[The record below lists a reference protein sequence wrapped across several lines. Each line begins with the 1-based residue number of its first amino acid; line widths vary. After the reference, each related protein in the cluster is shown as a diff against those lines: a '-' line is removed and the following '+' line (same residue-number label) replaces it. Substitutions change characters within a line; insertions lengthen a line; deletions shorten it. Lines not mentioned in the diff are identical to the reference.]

1 MSSSDKNGLTL
12 TKILGAFYV
21 VRIHNIVLL
30 VLAQY
35 LTSIFILSSSESWKI
50 IFDKNLFLVILCSTI
65 CIVSGFIIND
75 YYDTKKDSIN
85 TPIKFKLGESINDKT
100 KLLLYFFLNL
110 LVVLVSS
117 LISIRAIVFFSIY
130 IFFIWFYS
138 HKLRKLV
145 FIGNLFYSI
154 LTITPFFAIL
164 LYFKKIEFIIIAY
177 ALFLF
182 FILLLK
188 DIVKDMKNIKGD
200 FSVNHKTIP
209 VVFGESFAK
218 ILISLIALINIL
230 LLINLYFNFS
240 RGYMTIFYG
249 VSLIL
254 LLFFLIK
261 LYLSKKVSDYLF
273 LHNILRFIIAFG
285 VFSIVFLGL

>member
-1 MSSSDKNGLTL
+1 MTSSDKNSLTL

-21 VRIHNIVLL
+21 VRVHNIFLL

-35 LTSIFILSSSESWKI
+35 LTSIFILSGSESWKI

-65 CIVSGFIIND
+65 CIISGFIIND

-100 KLLLYFFLNL
+100 KILLYFLLNL
-110 LVVLVSS
+110 VVVLVSS
-117 LISIRAIVFFSIY
+117 LISMRAILFFSIY

-145 FIGNLFYSI
+145 FVGNLFYSI

-182 FILLLK
+182 FILLQK

-200 FSVNHKTIP
+200 FSANHKTIP

-218 ILISLIALINIL
+218 TLVSLLSIINI
-230 LLINLYFNFS
+230 F
-240 RGYMTIFYG
+240 
-249 VSLIL
+249 LIL
-254 LLFFLIK
+254 NLFLNFNSGFMYFYYFLALAVMVYFMFK
-261 LYLSKKVSDYLF
+261 LYHSKSTIQYLF
-273 LHNILRFIIAFG
+273 LHNLLRLLIAAG
-285 VFSIVFLGL
+285 VFSIVLH

>member
-12 TKILGAFYV
+12 TKIFGVFYV
-21 VRIHNIVLL
+21 VRIHNIFLL

-65 CIVSGFIIND
+65 CIVSGFIVND
-75 YYDTKKDSIN
+75 YYDVKKDSIN
-85 TPIKFKLGESINDKT
+85 TPIKFKLGESIDDRT
-100 KLLLYFFLNL
+100 KLLLYFFLNIL
-110 LVVLVSS
+110 AVLVSS
-117 LISIRAIVFFSIY
+117 FISVRAILFFSIY
-130 IFFIWFYS
+130 IFFIWLYS

-218 ILISLIALINIL
+218 TLISLIAFINIL
-230 LLINLYFNFS
+230 LLFNLYFNFS
-240 RGYMTIFYG
+240 KGYMTIFYV

-254 LLFFLIK
+254 LLVFLIK
-261 LYLSKKVSDYLF
+261 LFLSKRVSDYLF

>member
-1 MSSSDKNGLTL
+1 MSSSDKNSLTL

-21 VRIHNIVLL
+21 VRIHNIFLI

-35 LTSIFILSSSESWKI
+35 LTSIFILSSTESWKI

-65 CIVSGFIIND
+65 CIISGFIVND

-100 KLLLYFFLNL
+100 KLFLYFFLNL
-110 LVVLVSS
+110 VVVLVSS
-117 LISIRAIVFFSIY
+117 LISVRAILFFSIY
-130 IFFIWFYS
+130 IFFIWLYS

-200 FSVNHKTIP
+200 FSANHKTIP

-218 ILISLIALINIL
+218 TLVSLLSLINIFL
-230 LLINLYFNFS
+230 ILNLFLNFNSGFMYFYYFLVLAVMVYFMFKLYHSKSTAQYLYLHNLLRLLIA
-240 RGYMTIFYG
+240 I
-249 VSLIL
+249 
-254 LLFFLIK
+254 
-261 LYLSKKVSDYLF
+261 
-273 LHNILRFIIAFG
+273 G
-285 VFSIVFLGL
+285 VFSIVLH

>member
-1 MSSSDKNGLTL
+1 MSASDKNSLTL

-21 VRIHNIVLL
+21 VRIHNIFLL
-30 VLAQY
+30 LLAQY
-35 LTSIFILSSSESWKI
+35 LTSIFILSGFESWKI
-50 IFDKNLFLVILCSTI
+50 IFDNNLFLVILCSTI

-100 KLLLYFFLNL
+100 KLFLYFFLNL

-117 LISIRAIVFFSIY
+117 LISMRAIVFFSIY

-188 DIVKDMKNIKGD
+188 DIVKDMKNLKGD
-200 FSVNHKTIP
+200 FSANYKTIP

-218 ILISLIALINIL
+218 TLVSLLSIINI
-230 LLINLYFNFS
+230 F
-240 RGYMTIFYG
+240 
-249 VSLIL
+249 LIL
-254 LLFFLIK
+254 NLFLNFNSGFMYFYYFLALAVMVYFMFK
-261 LYLSKKVSDYLF
+261 LYHSKSTAQYLF
-273 LHNILRFIIAFG
+273 LHNLLRFLITAG
-285 VFSIVFLGL
+285 VFSIVLH

>member
-1 MSSSDKNGLTL
+1 MSSSDKNSLTL

-21 VRIHNIVLL
+21 VRIHNIFLI

-35 LTSIFILSSSESWKI
+35 LTSIFILSSTESWKI

-65 CIVSGFIIND
+65 CIISGFIIND

-85 TPIKFKLGESINDKT
+85 TPIKFKLGELIDDKT
-100 KLLLYFFLNL
+100 KLFLYFFLNI

-117 LISIRAIVFFSIY
+117 LISLRAILFFSTY
-130 IFFIWFYS
+130 IFFIWLYS

-200 FSVNHKTIP
+200 FSANHKTIP
-209 VVFGESFAK
+209 VVFGESFTK
-218 ILISLIALINIL
+218 ILISLLSVINIFLILNLFFNFNTGFMYFFYL
-230 LLINLYFNFS
+230 LALTIILYFMF
-240 RGYMTIFYG
+240 
-249 VSLIL
+249 
-254 LLFFLIK
+254 K
-261 LYLSKKVSDYLF
+261 LYSSKSIAQYLF
-273 LHNILRFIIAFG
+273 LHNLLRLLIAIG
-285 VFSIVFLGL
+285 VFSIVLH

>member
-1 MSSSDKNGLTL
+1 MPSSDKNNLTL
-12 TKILGAFYV
+12 SKILGAFYV
-21 VRIHNIVLL
+21 VRIHNIFLL
-30 VLAQY
+30 LLAQY
-35 LTSIFILSSSESWKI
+35 LTSIFILSGSESWKI
-50 IFDKNLFLVILCSTI
+50 IFDNNLFLVILCSTI

-100 KLLLYFFLNL
+100 KLFLYFFLNL

-117 LISIRAIVFFSIY
+117 LISVRAILFFSVY

-145 FIGNLFYSI
+145 FVGNLFYSI

-188 DIVKDMKNIKGD
+188 DIVKDMKNLKGD
-200 FSVNHKTIP
+200 FSANHKTIP
-209 VVFGESFAK
+209 VVFGESFTK
-218 ILISLIALINIL
+218 
-230 LLINLYFNFS
+230 
-240 RGYMTIFYG
+240 T
-249 VSLIL
+249 LIL
-254 LLFFLIK
+254 LLSVINIFLIFNLFLNFNSGFMYFYYFLALAVMLYFLFK
-261 LYLSKKVSDYLF
+261 LYSSTSTAQYQY
-273 LHNILRFIIAFG
+273 LHNLLRFLITVG
-285 VFSIVFLGL
+285 VFSIILH

>member
-1 MSSSDKNGLTL
+1 MSASDKNSLTL

-21 VRIHNIVLL
+21 VRIHNIFLL
-30 VLAQY
+30 LLAQY
-35 LTSIFILSSSESWKI
+35 LTSIFILSGFESWKI
-50 IFDKNLFLVILCSTI
+50 IFDNNLFLVILCSTI

-100 KLLLYFFLNL
+100 KLFLYFFLNL

-117 LISIRAIVFFSIY
+117 LISMRAILFFSIY

-188 DIVKDMKNIKGD
+188 DIVKDMKNLKGD
-200 FSVNHKTIP
+200 FSANHKTIP
-209 VVFGESFAK
+209 VVFGESFTK
-218 ILISLIALINIL
+218 TLISLLSIINI
-230 LLINLYFNFS
+230 F
-240 RGYMTIFYG
+240 
-249 VSLIL
+249 LIL
-254 LLFFLIK
+254 NLFLNFNSGFMYFYYFLALAVMVYFMFK
-261 LYLSKKVSDYLF
+261 LYHSKSTAQYLF
-273 LHNILRFIIAFG
+273 LHNLLRFLITAG
-285 VFSIVFLGL
+285 VFSIVLH

>member
-1 MSSSDKNGLTL
+1 MSASDKNSLTL

-21 VRIHNIVLL
+21 VRIHNIFLL
-30 VLAQY
+30 LLAQY
-35 LTSIFILSSSESWKI
+35 LTSIFILSGFESWKI
-50 IFDKNLFLVILCSTI
+50 IFDNNLFLVILCSTI

-100 KLLLYFFLNL
+100 KLFLYFFLNL

-117 LISIRAIVFFSIY
+117 LISMRAIVFFSIY

-188 DIVKDMKNIKGD
+188 DIVKDMKNLKGD
-200 FSVNHKTIP
+200 FSANHKTIP
-209 VVFGESFAK
+209 VVFGESFTK
-218 ILISLIALINIL
+218 TFISLLSIINI
-230 LLINLYFNFS
+230 F
-240 RGYMTIFYG
+240 
-249 VSLIL
+249 LIL
-254 LLFFLIK
+254 NLFLNFNSGFMYFYYFLALTVMVCFMFK
-261 LYLSKKVSDYLF
+261 LYHSKSTAQYLF
-273 LHNILRFIIAFG
+273 LHNLLRFLITAG
-285 VFSIVFLGL
+285 VFSIVLH

>member
-1 MSSSDKNGLTL
+1 MSSSDKNSLTL

-21 VRIHNIVLL
+21 VRIHNIFLL
-30 VLAQY
+30 VFAQY

-117 LISIRAIVFFSIY
+117 LISIRAILFFSIY
-130 IFFIWFYS
+130 IFFIWLYS

-200 FSVNHKTIP
+200 FSANHKTIP
-209 VVFGESFAK
+209 VVFGESFTK
-218 ILISLIALINIL
+218 TLISLLSVINIFLILNLFFNFNTGFMYCFYL
-230 LLINLYFNFS
+230 LALTIILYFMF
-240 RGYMTIFYG
+240 
-249 VSLIL
+249 
-254 LLFFLIK
+254 K
-261 LYLSKKVSDYLF
+261 LYSSKSTAQYLF
-273 LHNILRFIIAFG
+273 LHNLLRLLIAIG
-285 VFSIVFLGL
+285 VFSIVLH

>member
-65 CIVSGFIIND
+65 CIVSGFIVND
-75 YYDTKKDSIN
+75 YYDVKKDSIN
-85 TPIKFKLGESINDKT
+85 TPIKFKLGESIDDKT
-100 KLLLYFFLNL
+100 KLLLYFFLNIL
-110 LVVLVSS
+110 AVVVSS
-117 LISIRAIVFFSIY
+117 FISIRAILFFSIY

-218 ILISLIALINIL
+218 ILISLIAFINIL

-240 RGYMTIFYG
+240 RGYMNIFYG

>member
-1 MSSSDKNGLTL
+1 MPSSDKNNLTL
-12 TKILGAFYV
+12 SKILGAFYV
-21 VRIHNIVLL
+21 VRIHNIFLL

-35 LTSIFILSSSESWKI
+35 FTSIFILSSTESWKI

-117 LISIRAIVFFSIY
+117 LISIRAILFFSIY

-200 FSVNHKTIP
+200 FSANHKTIP

-218 ILISLIALINIL
+218 TLISLLSIINI
-230 LLINLYFNFS
+230 F
-240 RGYMTIFYG
+240 
-249 VSLIL
+249 LIL
-254 LLFFLIK
+254 NLFLNFNSSLMYFYYFLALAVMIYFMFKLYHTKSTVQYQYLHNLLRFLIT
-261 LYLSKKVSDYLF
+261 
-273 LHNILRFIIAFG
+273 IG
-285 VFSIVFLGL
+285 VFSIALH

>member
-1 MSSSDKNGLTL
+1 MSSSDKNSLTL
-12 TKILGAFYV
+12 TKILGTFYV
-21 VRIHNIVLL
+21 VRIHNIFLL
-30 VLAQY
+30 LLAQY
-35 LTSIFILSSSESWKI
+35 LTSIFILSGSESWKI
-50 IFDKNLFLVILCSTI
+50 VFDNNLFLVILCSTI

-85 TPIKFKLGESINDKT
+85 TPIKFKLGESIKDKT
-100 KLLLYFFLNL
+100 KLFLYFFLNL

-117 LISIRAIVFFSIY
+117 LISMRAILFFSIY

-188 DIVKDMKNIKGD
+188 DIVKDMKNLKGD
-200 FSVNHKTIP
+200 FSANHKTIP
-209 VVFGESFAK
+209 VVFGESFTK
-218 ILISLIALINIL
+218 TLVSLLSLINI
-230 LLINLYFNFS
+230 F
-240 RGYMTIFYG
+240 
-249 VSLIL
+249 LIL
-254 LLFFLIK
+254 NLFLNFNSGFMYFYYFLALAVMVYFMFK
-261 LYLSKKVSDYLF
+261 LYHSKSTVQYLF
-273 LHNILRFIIAFG
+273 LHNLLRFLITAG
-285 VFSIVFLGL
+285 VFSIVLH

>member
-1 MSSSDKNGLTL
+1 MPSSDKNSLTL

-21 VRIHNIVLL
+21 VRIHNIFLI

-35 LTSIFILSSSESWKI
+35 LTSIFILSSTESWKI

-65 CIVSGFIIND
+65 CIVSGFIVND

-85 TPIKFKLGESINDKT
+85 TPIKFKLGELIDDKT
-100 KLLLYFFLNL
+100 KLFLYFFLNI

-117 LISIRAIVFFSIY
+117 LISSRAILFFSIY
-130 IFFIWFYS
+130 IFFIWLYS

-200 FSVNHKTIP
+200 FSANHKTIP
-209 VVFGESFAK
+209 VVFGESFTK
-218 ILISLIALINIL
+218 TLISLLSIINIFLILNLFFNFNTGFMYCFYL
-230 LLINLYFNFS
+230 LALTIILYFMF
-240 RGYMTIFYG
+240 
-249 VSLIL
+249 
-254 LLFFLIK
+254 K
-261 LYLSKKVSDYLF
+261 LYSSKSTAQYLF
-273 LHNILRFIIAFG
+273 LHNLLRLLIAIG
-285 VFSIVFLGL
+285 VFSIVLH

>member
-1 MSSSDKNGLTL
+1 MSSSDKNSLTL

-21 VRIHNIVLL
+21 VRIHNIFLL
-30 VLAQY
+30 LLAQY
-35 LTSIFILSSSESWKI
+35 LTSIFILSGSESWKI

-65 CIVSGFIIND
+65 CIISGFIIND

-85 TPIKFKLGESINDKT
+85 TPIKFKLGESVNDRT
-100 KLLLYFFLNL
+100 KLFLYFFLNL

-117 LISIRAIVFFSIY
+117 LISVRAIVFFSIY

-145 FIGNLFYSI
+145 FLGNLFYSI

-200 FSVNHKTIP
+200 FSANYKTIP

-218 ILISLIALINIL
+218 TLVSLLSVINI
-230 LLINLYFNFS
+230 F
-240 RGYMTIFYG
+240 
-249 VSLIL
+249 LIL
-254 LLFFLIK
+254 NLFLNFNSGFMYFYYFLALAVMVYFMFK
-261 LYLSKKVSDYLF
+261 LYHSKSTAQYLF
-273 LHNILRFIIAFG
+273 LHNLLRFLITAG
-285 VFSIVFLGL
+285 VFSIVLH

>member
-1 MSSSDKNGLTL
+1 MTPSDKNSLTL

-21 VRIHNIVLL
+21 VRVHNIFLF

-85 TPIKFKLGESINDKT
+85 TPIKFRLGESVNDKT
-100 KLLLYFFLNL
+100 KILLYFFLNL

-117 LISIRAIVFFSIY
+117 LISMRAILFFSIY

-200 FSVNHKTIP
+200 FSANHKTIP

-218 ILISLIALINIL
+218 TLVLLLSVINIF
-230 LLINLYFNFS
+230 LILNLFLNFNS
-240 RGYMTIFYG
+240 GYMYFYYFLALTIIVYF
-249 VSLIL
+249 I
-254 LLFFLIK
+254 FK
-261 LYLSKKVSDYLF
+261 LYHSKSTVQYLF
-273 LHNILRFIIAFG
+273 LHNLLRFLITAG
-285 VFSIVFLGL
+285 VFSIVLH

>member
-1 MSSSDKNGLTL
+1 MSSSDKNSLTL
-12 TKILGAFYV
+12 TKILGTFYV
-21 VRIHNIVLL
+21 VRIHNIFLL
-30 VLAQY
+30 LLAQY
-35 LTSIFILSSSESWKI
+35 LTSIFILSGSESWKI
-50 IFDKNLFLVILCSTI
+50 VFDNNLFLVILCSTI

-100 KLLLYFFLNL
+100 KLFLYFFLNL

-117 LISIRAIVFFSIY
+117 LISMRAILFFSIY

-145 FIGNLFYSI
+145 FIGNFFYSI

-188 DIVKDMKNIKGD
+188 DIVKDMKNLKGD
-200 FSVNHKTIP
+200 FSANHKTIP
-209 VVFGESFAK
+209 VVFGESFTK
-218 ILISLIALINIL
+218 TLVSLLSLINI
-230 LLINLYFNFS
+230 F
-240 RGYMTIFYG
+240 
-249 VSLIL
+249 LIL
-254 LLFFLIK
+254 NLFLNFNSGFMYFYYFLALAIMVYFMFK
-261 LYLSKKVSDYLF
+261 LYHSKSTAQYLF
-273 LHNILRFIIAFG
+273 LHNLLRFLITAG
-285 VFSIVFLGL
+285 VFSIVLH

>member
-1 MSSSDKNGLTL
+1 MSSSDKNSLTL

-21 VRIHNIVLL
+21 VRIHNIFLL
-30 VLAQY
+30 VFAQY

-65 CIVSGFIIND
+65 CVVSGFIIND

-117 LISIRAIVFFSIY
+117 LISLRAIVFFSIY

-182 FILLLK
+182 FMLLLK
-188 DIVKDMKNIKGD
+188 DIVKDMKNLKGD
-200 FSVNHKTIP
+200 FSANYKTIP

-218 ILISLIALINIL
+218 TLISLLCIINIFL
-230 LLINLYFNFS
+230 IINLFLNFNSGLMYF
-240 RGYMTIFYG
+240 YY
-249 VSLIL
+249 
-254 LLFFLIK
+254 FLALAVMIYFMFK
-261 LYLSKKVSDYLF
+261 LYFSKSTAQYLF
-273 LHNILRFIIAFG
+273 LHNMLRFLITVG
-285 VFSIVFLGL
+285 VFSIVLH

>member
-1 MSSSDKNGLTL
+1 M
-12 TKILGAFYV
+12 
-21 VRIHNIVLL
+21 
-30 VLAQY
+30 
-35 LTSIFILSSSESWKI
+35 
-50 IFDKNLFLVILCSTI
+50 
-65 CIVSGFIIND
+65 
-75 YYDTKKDSIN
+75 
-85 TPIKFKLGESINDKT
+85 NDKT
-100 KLLLYFFLNL
+100 KILLYFFLNL

-117 LISIRAIVFFSIY
+117 LISMRAILFFSIY

-200 FSVNHKTIP
+200 FSANHKTIP

-218 ILISLIALINIL
+218 TLVLLLSVINIF
-230 LLINLYFNFS
+230 LILNLFLNFNS
-240 RGYMTIFYG
+240 GYMYFYYFLALTIIVYF
-249 VSLIL
+249 I
-254 LLFFLIK
+254 FK
-261 LYLSKKVSDYLF
+261 LYHSKSTVQYLF
-273 LHNILRFIIAFG
+273 LHNLLRFLITAG
-285 VFSIVFLGL
+285 VFSIVLH

>member
-1 MSSSDKNGLTL
+1 MTSSDKNSLTL

-21 VRIHNIVLL
+21 VRVHNIFLL
-30 VLAQY
+30 LLAQY

-65 CIVSGFIIND
+65 CIISGFIIND

-85 TPIKFKLGESINDKT
+85 TPIKFKLGEYINDKT
-100 KLLLYFFLNL
+100 KLFLYFFLNL

-117 LISIRAIVFFSIY
+117 LISVRAIVFFSIY

-145 FIGNLFYSI
+145 FLGNLFYSI

-200 FSVNHKTIP
+200 FSANHKTIP

-218 ILISLIALINIL
+218 TL
-230 LLINLYFNFS
+230 
-240 RGYMTIFYG
+240 
-249 VSLIL
+249 VSLLSIINVFL
-254 LLFFLIK
+254 VLNLFLNFNSGFMYFYYFLALAVMVYFMFK
-261 LYLSKKVSDYLF
+261 LYHSKSTAQYLF
-273 LHNILRFIIAFG
+273 LHNLLRFLITAG
-285 VFSIVFLGL
+285 VFSIVLH

>member
-1 MSSSDKNGLTL
+1 MTPSDKNSLTL

-21 VRIHNIVLL
+21 VRVHNIFLL

-85 TPIKFKLGESINDKT
+85 TPIKFRLGESVNDKT
-100 KLLLYFFLNL
+100 KILLYFFLNL

-117 LISIRAIVFFSIY
+117 LISMRAILFFSIY

-200 FSVNHKTIP
+200 FSANHKTIP

-218 ILISLIALINIL
+218 TLVSLLSVINIF
-230 LLINLYFNFS
+230 LILNLFLNFNS
-240 RGYMTIFYG
+240 GYMYFYYFLALTIIVYF
-249 VSLIL
+249 I
-254 LLFFLIK
+254 FK
-261 LYLSKKVSDYLF
+261 LYHSKSTVQYLF
-273 LHNILRFIIAFG
+273 LHNLLRFLITAG
-285 VFSIVFLGL
+285 VFSIVLH

>member
-1 MSSSDKNGLTL
+1 MSPSDKNSLTL

-21 VRIHNIVLL
+21 VRIHNIFLL
-30 VLAQY
+30 LLAQY

-50 IFDKNLFLVILCSTI
+50 IFDRNLFLVILCSTI
-65 CIVSGFIIND
+65 CIISGFIIND

-100 KLLLYFFLNL
+100 KLFLYFFLNL

-117 LISIRAIVFFSIY
+117 LISMRAIVFFSIY

-145 FIGNLFYSI
+145 FVGNLFYSI

-188 DIVKDMKNIKGD
+188 DIVKDMKNLKGD
-200 FSVNHKTIP
+200 FSANHKTIP
-209 VVFGESFAK
+209 VVFGDSFTK
-218 ILISLIALINIL
+218 TLVSLLSVINI
-230 LLINLYFNFS
+230 F
-240 RGYMTIFYG
+240 
-249 VSLIL
+249 LIL
-254 LLFFLIK
+254 NLFLNFNSGFMYFYYFLALAIMVYFMFK
-261 LYLSKKVSDYLF
+261 LYHSKSTAQYLF
-273 LHNILRFIIAFG
+273 LHNLLRFLITTG
-285 VFSIVFLGL
+285 VFSIVLH

>member
-1 MSSSDKNGLTL
+1 MSSSDKNSLTL
-12 TKILGAFYV
+12 TKILEVFYV
-21 VRIHNIVLL
+21 VRIHNIFFL

-65 CIVSGFIIND
+65 CIVSGFIVND
-75 YYDTKKDSIN
+75 YYDVKKDSIN
-85 TPIKFKLGESINDKT
+85 TPIKFKLGESIDDKT
-100 KLLLYFFLNL
+100 KLLLYFFLNIL
-110 LVVLVSS
+110 AVVVSS
-117 LISIRAIVFFSIY
+117 FISVRAILFFSIY
-130 IFFIWFYS
+130 IFFIWLYS

-218 ILISLIALINIL
+218 TLISLIAFINIL
-230 LLINLYFNFS
+230 LLFNLYFNFS
-240 RGYMTIFYG
+240 KGYMTIFYV

-254 LLFFLIK
+254 LLVFLIK
-261 LYLSKKVSDYLF
+261 LFLSKSVSDYLF

>member
-1 MSSSDKNGLTL
+1 MSSSDKNSLTL
-12 TKILGAFYV
+12 TKILGTFYV
-21 VRIHNIVLL
+21 VRIHNIFLL
-30 VLAQY
+30 LLAQY
-35 LTSIFILSSSESWKI
+35 LTSIFILSGSESWKI
-50 IFDKNLFLVILCSTI
+50 IFDNNLFLVILCSTI

-100 KLLLYFFLNL
+100 KLFLYFFLNL

-117 LISIRAIVFFSIY
+117 LISMRAILFFSIY

-145 FIGNLFYSI
+145 FIGNFFYSI

-188 DIVKDMKNIKGD
+188 DIVKDMKNLKGD
-200 FSVNHKTIP
+200 FSANHKTIP
-209 VVFGESFAK
+209 VVFGESFTK
-218 ILISLIALINIL
+218 TLVSLLSLINI
-230 LLINLYFNFS
+230 F
-240 RGYMTIFYG
+240 
-249 VSLIL
+249 LIL
-254 LLFFLIK
+254 NLFLNFNSGFMYFYYFLALAIMVYFMFK
-261 LYLSKKVSDYLF
+261 LYHSKSTAQYLF
-273 LHNILRFIIAFG
+273 LHNLLRFLITAG
-285 VFSIVFLGL
+285 VFSIVLH

>member
-1 MSSSDKNGLTL
+1 MSPSDKNSLTL

-21 VRIHNIVLL
+21 VRIHNIFLL
-30 VLAQY
+30 LLAQY
-35 LTSIFILSSSESWKI
+35 LTSIFILSGSESWKI
-50 IFDKNLFLVILCSTI
+50 VFDNNLFLVILCSTI

-100 KLLLYFFLNL
+100 KLFLYFFLNL

-117 LISIRAIVFFSIY
+117 LISMRAILFFSIY

-188 DIVKDMKNIKGD
+188 DIVKDMKNLKGD
-200 FSVNHKTIP
+200 FSANHKTIP
-209 VVFGESFAK
+209 VVFGESFTK
-218 ILISLIALINIL
+218 TLISLLSIINI
-230 LLINLYFNFS
+230 F
-240 RGYMTIFYG
+240 
-249 VSLIL
+249 LIL
-254 LLFFLIK
+254 NLFLNFNSGFMYFYYFLALTVMVCFMFK
-261 LYLSKKVSDYLF
+261 LYHSKSTAQYLF
-273 LHNILRFIIAFG
+273 LHNLLRFLITAG
-285 VFSIVFLGL
+285 VFSIVLH

>member
-1 MSSSDKNGLTL
+1 MSPSDKNSLTL

-21 VRIHNIVLL
+21 VRIHNIFLL
-30 VLAQY
+30 LLAQY
-35 LTSIFILSSSESWKI
+35 LTSIFILSGSESWKI
-50 IFDKNLFLVILCSTI
+50 IFDNNLFLVILCSTI

-100 KLLLYFFLNL
+100 KLFLYFFLNL

-117 LISIRAIVFFSIY
+117 LISMRAIVFFSIY
-130 IFFIWFYS
+130 IFFIWFYT

-188 DIVKDMKNIKGD
+188 DIVKDMKNLKGD
-200 FSVNHKTIP
+200 FSANHKTIP
-209 VVFGESFAK
+209 VVFGESFTK
-218 ILISLIALINIL
+218 TLVSLLSIINIF
-230 LLINLYFNFS
+230 LILNLFLNFNSGFMFYFYALALVVMGYFLFRLYFSTSTAQYQYLHN
-240 RGYMTIFYG
+240 
-249 VSLIL
+249 L
-254 LLFFLIK
+254 LRFLIT
-261 LYLSKKVSDYLF
+261 
-273 LHNILRFIIAFG
+273 IG
-285 VFSIVFLGL
+285 VFSIVLH

>member
-1 MSSSDKNGLTL
+1 MSSSDKNSLTL
-12 TKILGAFYV
+12 TKILGTFYV
-21 VRIHNIVLL
+21 VRIHNIFLL
-30 VLAQY
+30 LLAQY
-35 LTSIFILSSSESWKI
+35 LTSIFILSGSESWKI
-50 IFDKNLFLVILCSTI
+50 VFDNNLFLVILCSTI

-100 KLLLYFFLNL
+100 KLFLYFFLNL

-117 LISIRAIVFFSIY
+117 LISMRAIVFFSIY

-145 FIGNLFYSI
+145 FIGNFFYSI

-188 DIVKDMKNIKGD
+188 DIVKDMKNLKGD
-200 FSVNHKTIP
+200 FSANHKTIP
-209 VVFGESFAK
+209 VVFGESFTK
-218 ILISLIALINIL
+218 TLVSLLSLINI
-230 LLINLYFNFS
+230 F
-240 RGYMTIFYG
+240 
-249 VSLIL
+249 LIL
-254 LLFFLIK
+254 NLFLNFNSGFMYFYYFLALAIMVYFMFK
-261 LYLSKKVSDYLF
+261 LYHSKSTAQYLF
-273 LHNILRFIIAFG
+273 LHNLLRFLITAG
-285 VFSIVFLGL
+285 VFSIVLH

>member
-1 MSSSDKNGLTL
+1 MSSSDKNSLTL
-12 TKILGAFYV
+12 TKILGVFYV
-21 VRIHNIVLL
+21 VRIHNIILL

-35 LTSIFILSSSESWKI
+35 LTSIFILSSSGSWKI

-65 CIVSGFIIND
+65 CIISGFIVND
-75 YYDTKKDSIN
+75 YYDAKKDSIN
-85 TPIKFKLGESINDKT
+85 TPIKFKLGELINDKS
-100 KLLLYFFLNL
+100 KLILYFFLNF
-110 LVVLVSS
+110 VVVAVSS
-117 LISIRAIVFFSIY
+117 LISIRAILFFSIY
-130 IFFIWFYS
+130 IFFIWLYS

-188 DIVKDMKNIKGD
+188 DIVKDMKNLKGD

-209 VVFGESFAK
+209 LVFGESFSK
-218 ILISLIALINIL
+218 TLISLLSIINIFL
-230 LLINLYFNFS
+230 IINLFLNFNSGLMYFYYFS
-240 RGYMTIFYG
+240 ALVVMIYFM
-249 VSLIL
+249 L
-254 LLFFLIK
+254 K
-261 LYLSKKVSDYLF
+261 LYHAKSTVQYLF
-273 LHNILRFIIAFG
+273 LHNLLRLLIAAG
-285 VFSIVFLGL
+285 VFSIVLH

>member
-1 MSSSDKNGLTL
+1 MSSSDKNSLTL

-21 VRIHNIVLL
+21 VRIHNIFLL
-30 VLAQY
+30 LLAQY

-65 CIVSGFIIND
+65 CIISGFIIND

-85 TPIKFKLGESINDKT
+85 TPIKFKLGEYINDKT
-100 KLLLYFFLNL
+100 QLFLYFFL

-117 LISIRAIVFFSIY
+117 LISVRAIVFFSIY

-145 FIGNLFYSI
+145 FVGNLFYSI

-200 FSVNHKTIP
+200 FSANYKTIP

-218 ILISLIALINIL
+218 TLVSLLSIINI
-230 LLINLYFNFS
+230 F
-240 RGYMTIFYG
+240 
-249 VSLIL
+249 LIL
-254 LLFFLIK
+254 NLFLNFNSGFMYFYYFLALAVMVYFMFK
-261 LYLSKKVSDYLF
+261 LYHSKSTAQYLF
-273 LHNILRFIIAFG
+273 LHNLLRFLITAG
-285 VFSIVFLGL
+285 VFSIVLH

>member
-1 MSSSDKNGLTL
+1 MSSSDKNSLTL

-21 VRIHNIVLL
+21 VRIHNIFLL
-30 VLAQY
+30 LLAQY

-50 IFDKNLFLVILCSTI
+50 IFDKDLFLVILCSTI
-65 CIVSGFIIND
+65 CIISGFIIND

-85 TPIKFKLGESINDKT
+85 TPIKFKLGESVNDRT
-100 KLLLYFFLNL
+100 KLFLYFFLNL

-117 LISIRAIVFFSIY
+117 LISVRAIVFFSIY

-145 FIGNLFYSI
+145 FLGNLFYSI

-188 DIVKDMKNIKGD
+188 DIVKDMKNLKGD
-200 FSVNHKTIP
+200 FSANYKTIP

-218 ILISLIALINIL
+218 TLVSLLSIINI
-230 LLINLYFNFS
+230 F
-240 RGYMTIFYG
+240 
-249 VSLIL
+249 LIL
-254 LLFFLIK
+254 NLFLNFNSGFMYFYYFLALAVMVYFMFK
-261 LYLSKKVSDYLF
+261 LYHSKSTAQYLF
-273 LHNILRFIIAFG
+273 LHNLLRFLITAG
-285 VFSIVFLGL
+285 VFSIVLH

>member
-1 MSSSDKNGLTL
+1 MSSSDKNSLTL

-21 VRIHNIVLL
+21 VRIHNIFLL
-30 VLAQY
+30 LLAQY

-65 CIVSGFIIND
+65 CIISGFIIND

-85 TPIKFKLGESINDKT
+85 TPIKFRLGESVSDKT
-100 KLLLYFFLNL
+100 KFFLYFFLNL

-117 LISIRAIVFFSIY
+117 LISMRAIVFFSIY

-188 DIVKDMKNIKGD
+188 DIVKDMKNLKGD
-200 FSVNHKTIP
+200 FSANHKTIP

-218 ILISLIALINIL
+218 TLVSLLSIINIILILNLFLNFNSGFMYFYYFLALVVMV
-230 LLINLYFNFS
+230 YFMF
-240 RGYMTIFYG
+240 
-249 VSLIL
+249 
-254 LLFFLIK
+254 K
-261 LYLSKKVSDYLF
+261 LYHSKSTAQYLF
-273 LHNILRFIIAFG
+273 LHNLLRFLITAG
-285 VFSIVFLGL
+285 VFSIVLH

>member
-1 MSSSDKNGLTL
+1 MSSSDKNSLTL

-21 VRIHNIVLL
+21 VRIHNIFLL
-30 VLAQY
+30 LLAQY

-65 CIVSGFIIND
+65 CIISGFIIND

-100 KLLLYFFLNL
+100 KLFLYFFLNL

-117 LISIRAIVFFSIY
+117 LISVRAIVFFSIY

-145 FIGNLFYSI
+145 FLGNLFYSI

-200 FSVNHKTIP
+200 FSANHKTIP

-218 ILISLIALINIL
+218 TLVSLLSVINI
-230 LLINLYFNFS
+230 F
-240 RGYMTIFYG
+240 
-249 VSLIL
+249 LIL
-254 LLFFLIK
+254 NLFLNFNSGFMYFYYFLALAVMVYFMFK
-261 LYLSKKVSDYLF
+261 LYHSKSTAQYLF
-273 LHNILRFIIAFG
+273 LHNLLRFLITAG
-285 VFSIVFLGL
+285 VFSIVLH

>member
-1 MSSSDKNGLTL
+1 MSPSDKNSLTL

-21 VRIHNIVLL
+21 VRIHNIFLL
-30 VLAQY
+30 LLAQY

-50 IFDKNLFLVILCSTI
+50 IFDRNLFLVILCSTI
-65 CIVSGFIIND
+65 CIISGFIIND

-100 KLLLYFFLNL
+100 KLFLYFFLNL

-117 LISIRAIVFFSIY
+117 LISMRAIVFFSIY

-200 FSVNHKTIP
+200 FSANHKTIP

-218 ILISLIALINIL
+218 TLVSLLSLINIFL
-230 LLINLYFNFS
+230 ILNLFLNFNSGFMYFYYFLALAVMVYFMFKLYHSKSTAQYLYLHNLLRLLIA
-240 RGYMTIFYG
+240 I
-249 VSLIL
+249 
-254 LLFFLIK
+254 
-261 LYLSKKVSDYLF
+261 
-273 LHNILRFIIAFG
+273 G
-285 VFSIVFLGL
+285 VFSIVLH

>member
-1 MSSSDKNGLTL
+1 MPSSDKNSLTL
-12 TKILGAFYV
+12 TKILGALYV
-21 VRIHNIVLL
+21 VRIHNIFLI

-35 LTSIFILSSSESWKI
+35 FTSIFILSSTESWKI

-65 CIVSGFIIND
+65 CIISGFIIND

-85 TPIKFKLGESINDKT
+85 TPIKFKLGESIDDKT
-100 KLLLYFFLNL
+100 KLFLYFFLNL

-117 LISIRAIVFFSIY
+117 LISVRAILFFSVY
-130 IFFIWFYS
+130 IFFIWLYS

-218 ILISLIALINIL
+218 ILISLIAFINIL

-240 RGYMTIFYG
+240 RGYMTVFYG

>member
-1 MSSSDKNGLTL
+1 MSSSDKNSLTL
-12 TKILGAFYV
+12 TKILSVFYV
-21 VRIHNIVLL
+21 VRIHNILLL
-30 VLAQY
+30 VFAQY

-117 LISIRAIVFFSIY
+117 LISIRAILFFSIY

-188 DIVKDMKNIKGD
+188 DIVKDMKNLKGD
-200 FSVNHKTIP
+200 FSANHKTIP

-218 ILISLIALINIL
+218 TLISLLCVINIF
-230 LLINLYFNFS
+230 LILNLFLNFNSGLMYFYYFLALAVMIYFMFKLYF
-240 RGYMTIFYG
+240 
-249 VSLIL
+249 
-254 LLFFLIK
+254 
-261 LYLSKKVSDYLF
+261 SKSTAQYLF
-273 LHNILRFIIAFG
+273 LHNMLRFLITVG
-285 VFSIVFLGL
+285 VFSIVLH

>member
-1 MSSSDKNGLTL
+1 MSSSDKNSLTL

-21 VRIHNIVLL
+21 VRIHNIFLL
-30 VLAQY
+30 LLAQY
-35 LTSIFILSSSESWKI
+35 LTSIFILSGSESWKI

-65 CIVSGFIIND
+65 CIISGFIIND

-100 KLLLYFFLNL
+100 KLFLYFFLNL

-117 LISIRAIVFFSIY
+117 LISMRAIVFFSIY

-200 FSVNHKTIP
+200 FSANHKTIP

-218 ILISLIALINIL
+218 TLVSLLSLINIFLVLNLFLNFNSGFMYFYYFLALAVMVYFMFKLYSSKSTVQYLSLHNL
-230 LLINLYFNFS
+230 L
-240 RGYMTIFYG
+240 R
-249 VSLIL
+249 
-254 LLFFLIK
+254 FLIT
-261 LYLSKKVSDYLF
+261 
-273 LHNILRFIIAFG
+273 AG
-285 VFSIVFLGL
+285 VFSIVLH

>member
-1 MSSSDKNGLTL
+1 MSSSDKNSLTL

-21 VRIHNIVLL
+21 VRIHNIFLL
-30 VLAQY
+30 LLAQY
-35 LTSIFILSSSESWKI
+35 LTSIFILSGSKSWKI

-65 CIVSGFIIND
+65 CIISGFIIND

-100 KLLLYFFLNL
+100 KLFLYFFLNL

-117 LISIRAIVFFSIY
+117 LISMRAIVFFSIY

-145 FIGNLFYSI
+145 FVGNLFYSI

-200 FSVNHKTIP
+200 FSANHKTIP

-218 ILISLIALINIL
+218 TLISMLSIINIFLILNLFFNFNTGFMYCFYL
-230 LLINLYFNFS
+230 LALAIILYFM
-240 RGYMTIFYG
+240 Y
-249 VSLIL
+249 
-254 LLFFLIK
+254 K
-261 LYLSKKVSDYLF
+261 LYSSKSTAQYLF
-273 LHNILRFIIAFG
+273 LHNLLRLLIAIG
-285 VFSIVFLGL
+285 VFSIVLH